1 MRTERNEMNQ
11 NTLLA
16 ILADMSLNDMTEA
29 EDIRYTLIDFAEC
42 HEVDEIALAA
52 ENLLFAMTIADYEE
66 IPLYALK
73 LQNEILT
80 EVNYR

>member
-1 MRTERNEMNQ
+1 MNQ
-11 NTLLA
+11 TDLLA

-29 EDIRYTLIDFAEC
+29 EDIRYTLIDFAEY

>member
-1 MRTERNEMNQ
+1 MNQ
-11 NTLLA
+11 NTLLN

-29 EDIRYTLIDFAEC
+29 EDIRYSLIDLAEC
-42 HEVDEIALAA
+42 AEVDEIALAA
-52 ENLLFAMTIADYEE
+52 ENLLFAMTIADREA

-80 EVNYR
+80 EIDHGN